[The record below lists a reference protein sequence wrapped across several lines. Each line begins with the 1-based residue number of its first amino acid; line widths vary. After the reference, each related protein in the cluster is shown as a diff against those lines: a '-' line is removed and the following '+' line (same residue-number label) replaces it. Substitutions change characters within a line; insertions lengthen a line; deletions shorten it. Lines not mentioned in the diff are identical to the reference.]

1 MSTFSVCKTSQKQE
15 KIGFSHP
22 LFFFATFLLCTV
34 ALNAEWSDHRLVW
47 WGSVA
52 FFVCVWFFTSGLKI
66 YIDPTY
72 TVWLLAFLSFAA
84 LSYFWA
90 ESSDL
95 VVNILKSLV
104 VRFAILLLIRSA
116 IRSKEDIRKLL
127 VSVAGAAVVNSFY
140 LLLSSLEQM
149 AANSDKE
156 VGNRLGGEGGWNA
169 NAIGMLVAIAALL
182 FLYFY
187 QKNTKPVQKIFCL
200 LLVAAMIVIALLTGS
215 RKAFAIVLGGTI
227 AYLLLTNRKKRFRTL
242 LFAAAFVWVLF
253 YLAMETEFFYS
264 IIGNRIDGFLSLIT
278 GEGEADSSAVL
289 REKLIAGAIEV
300 WKEYPDVGCG
310 LGCYQLFS
318 AGFAGKEMYAHNNYV
333 ELLADL
339 GIVGTMIYY
348 SGPLLLLLSLLKKLK
363 SKENEGKLFFTL
375 LVTIL
380 IMDFACVSYTDFLF
394 SLVYMAAFSYISLKP
409 EEENLC

>member
-1 MSTFSVCKTSQKQE
+1 MSTFSIREADPKRE
-15 KIGFSHP
+15 RLGFSHP

-52 FFVCVWFFTSGLKI
+52 FFVCAWFFTSGLKI
-66 YIDPTY
+66 YVDPTY
-72 TVWLLAFLSFAA
+72 TVWLLSFLSFAA

-90 ESSDL
+90 ESSDH

-104 VRFAILLLIRSA
+104 VRLVILLLIRSA
-116 IRSKEDIRKLL
+116 IRSKGDLHKLL
-127 VSVAGAAVVNSFY
+127 VCVAGAAVVNSFY
-140 LLLSSLEQM
+140 LLI
-149 AANSDKE
+149 NSFEELTADTDSE
-156 VGNRLGGEGGWNA
+156 IGNRLGTDGDWNA

-187 QKNTKPVQKIFCL
+187 QKNTKPVKKITCV

-215 RKAFAIVLGGTI
+215 RKAFIIVLGGTI
-227 AYLLLTNRKKRFRTL
+227 GYLLLTNKGKRFRTL

-253 YLAMETEFFYS
+253 YIAMETEFFYS

-278 GEGEADSSAVL
+278 GKGEADSSSTL

-318 AGFAGKEMYAHNNYV
+318 VGFAGREMYAHNNYV

-348 SGPLLLLLSLLKKLK
+348 SGPMLLLVSLLRKLK
-363 SKENEGKLFFTL
+363 NKENEGRLFLTL
-375 LVTIL
+375 IVVILVL
-380 IMDFACVSYTDFLF
+380 DFACVSYTDFLF
-394 SLVYMAAFSYISLKP
+394 SLVYMAAFSYISMKSKKEK
-409 EEENLC
+409 EE